1 MYLSFITLAVTY
13 LSLHFL
19 LLVHYDVH
27 KDTQKGRV
35 KYKHFGLKYQG
46 PKKFISL
53 VEIVELYCDWSTG
66 KKCLIHCVIAIS

>member
-27 KDTQKGRV
+27 KDIQKGTV
-35 KYKHFGLKYQG
+35 KRSHFGLKYRG
-46 PKKFISL
+46 LKKFTSFQ
-53 VEIVELYCDWSTG
+53 
-66 KKCLIHCVIAIS
+66 